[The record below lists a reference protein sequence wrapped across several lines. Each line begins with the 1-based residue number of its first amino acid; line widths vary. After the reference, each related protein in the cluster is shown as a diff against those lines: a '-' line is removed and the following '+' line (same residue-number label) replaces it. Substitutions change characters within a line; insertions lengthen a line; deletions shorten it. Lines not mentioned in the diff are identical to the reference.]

1 MSGKKKKKKNLHS
14 LIFQGKW
21 FYFIML
27 TGRHILKLA
36 QNLTFFVWYWELNP
50 WAHEASLM
58 SLSDIPAQNHI
69 LTAYILEEF

>member
-1 MSGKKKKKKNLHS
+1 
-14 LIFQGKW
+14 
-21 FYFIML
+21 ML